1 MLKRYQV
8 LLPEWLEDYLKWG
21 VERSK
26 VSFSEII
33 RLEVCLGV
41 LATIEE
47 LHPEYKPGLALKD
60 ILSAI
65 KSFAQQKPRK
75 DKVSNFLSTIYF
87 ETRKAIEYRYSKTS
101 GKLPTD
107 SNLN

>member
-8 LLPEWLEDYLKWG
+8 LLPDWLEDYLKWG

-41 LATIEE
+41 LATIAE
-47 LHPEYKPGLALKD
+47 LHPEYKPGIELKD

-65 KSFAQQKPRK
+65 KSYAKQKPSK

-87 ETRKAIEYRYSKTS
+87 ETRKAIEYRYSKAQR
-101 GKLPTD
+101 K
-107 SNLN
+107 

>member
-8 LLPEWLEDYLKWG
+8 LLPDWLEDYLKLG

-47 LHPEYKPGLALKD
+47 LHPEYKPGLSLKD

-65 KSFAQQKPRK
+65 KSYAKQKPSK
-75 DKVSNFLSTIYF
+75 DNVSSFLSTIYF
-87 ETRKAIEYRYSKTS
+87 ETRKAIEYRFSKAQ
-101 GKLPTD
+101 GK
-107 SNLN
+107 

>member
-8 LLPEWLEDYLKWG
+8 LLPDWLEDYLKWG
-21 VERSK
+21 VEQSN

-41 LATIEE
+41 LSTIEE
-47 LHPEYKPGLALKD
+47 LHPEYKPGLALQD

-65 KSFAQQKPRK
+65 KTYAKQNSSKEE
-75 DKVSNFLSTIYF
+75 VSNFLSTIYF
-87 ETRKAIEYRYSKTS
+87 ETRKAIEYRFSKV
-101 GKLPTD
+101 KKK
-107 SNLN
+107 

>member
-8 LLPEWLEDYLKWG
+8 LLPVWLEDYLKWG

-41 LATIEE
+41 LATITE

-60 ILSAI
+60 ILSSI
-65 KSFAQQKPRK
+65 KSFAKQQPSK

-87 ETRKAIEYRYSKTS
+87 ETRKAIEYRYSKTQE
-101 GKLPTD
+101 K
-107 SNLN
+107 

>member
-8 LLPEWLEDYLKWG
+8 LLPDWLEDYLKWG
-21 VERSK
+21 VERSN

-41 LATIEE
+41 LATLEE

-60 ILSAI
+60 ILSTI
-65 KSFAQQKPRK
+65 KAYAKQKPAK

-87 ETRKAIEYRYSKTS
+87 ETRKAIEHRFAKV
-101 GKLPTD
+101 KRK
-107 SNLN
+107 